1 MRVERRHARGAVSQ
15 VSDELPDGRDVAL
28 GGVTERGIEI
38 SSLISMIL
46 VRGLFRRWYG
56 ARLVRVRFANEIAAQ
71 ETPMRAAI
79 LYEARTPLQVE
90 DVTVTGPG
98 DDEVLVRVDATGACH
113 SDYHVMDGSWHGARY
128 PLPVILGHEAAGT
141 VEKVGAD
148 VRHVKPGDRVII
160 SFAPNCGRCR
170 MCTIGQPNLCSGFP
184 APPGTFWDGTRRHR
198 RGDLELN
205 AFGRGMSSFAELSC
219 VHQSAAIKIDRDM
232 PMTGAALIGC
242 AVMTGVGAVLNTA
255 RVEPGATMAVFA
267 TGGVGLSVVQG
278 GVLANA
284 STIIAVDL
292 LDNKLEY
299 AKSVGATHTI
309 NSSRVDPIEAIKE
322 ITDGQG
328 VDYAFDAIGNARVSR
343 MCYDVVR
350 RGGTAVIVGMAP
362 TGSEMLIPATI
373 AGEEKTVKGC
383 FYGSTRPAVDFPRL
397 AGFYMSGRLKLD
409 QMVSR
414 TYTLGEINDAFDALG
429 RGENARGLILPTA

>member
-1 MRVERRHARGAVSQ
+1 
-15 VSDELPDGRDVAL
+15 
-28 GGVTERGIEI
+28 
-38 SSLISMIL
+38 
-46 VRGLFRRWYG
+46 
-56 ARLVRVRFANEIAAQ
+56 
-71 ETPMRAAI
+71 MRAAV
-79 LYEARTPLQVE
+79 LYEARTPMQIE
-90 DVTVTGPG
+90 DVTLEGPN

-113 SDYHVMDGSWHGARY
+113 SDYHVIDGSWNGPGY

-170 MCTIGQPNLCSGFP
+170 PCTIGQPHLCNGL
-184 APPGTFWDGTRRHR
+184 PGGPGQFWDGSKRHR
-198 RGDLELN
+198 KGDTTLN

-219 VHQSAAIKIDRDM
+219 VHQSAAIKIHQEM

-284 STIIAVDL
+284 SKIIAVDL
-292 LDNKLEY
+292 RDNKLEY
-299 AKSVGATHTI
+299 ARSVGATHTV
-309 NSSRVDPIEAIKE
+309 NSTKVDPLEAIKE

-328 VDYAFDAIGNARVSR
+328 VDYAFDAIGDARVSR
-343 MCYDVVR
+343 MCYEAVR

-362 TGSEMLIPATI
+362 TGSEMLIPGTI
-373 AGEEKTVKGC
+373 AGAEKTVKGC

-397 AGFYMSGRLKLD
+397 VDFYLNGRLKLD
-409 QMVSR
+409 QMVTR
-414 TYTLGEINDAFDALG
+414 TYKLNEINEAFDALG
-429 RGENARGLILPTA
+429 RGDNARGLILPNA